1 MKLIKLRCCK
11 AGSIILK
18 LFLALICGF
27 GAAYLFDL
35 FSEPFGFSLWR
46 ENKTLLILQVFA
58 VILFCSV
65 VFWIGIILVYSCSS
79 QLRMKTRV
87 LGILF
92 AWIPIL
98 NIVMLIIIIHTADKE
113 YRFEK
118 KKYDLDQSRR
128 EQKICST
135 KYPLLLVH
143 GVFFRDFEH
152 LNYWGRIP
160 KELEENGAS
169 VYYGN
174 HNSASPVA
182 ESAEQLKKRLFEI
195 VGETGCGKVN
205 IIAHSKGGLDARY
218 LLSDPEA
225 ARHVASLTTINT
237 PHRGCRFADYL
248 FEKTSEKF
256 KKTLADKFISFS
268 YTDALAGLV
277 AEKSYS
283 VKYGARNMRR
293 FIQTEIEDRIAGRII
308 EARGKLS
315 AVSADV
321 SDGEIT
327 VSAI

>member
-46 ENKTLLILQVFA
+46 ENKTLFILQVFA

-65 VFWIGIILVYSCSS
+65 VFWIGIILVYACSS

-98 NIVMLIIIIHTADKE
+98 HIVMLIIIIHTADKE

-160 KELEENGAS
+160 EELEENGAS

-248 FEKTSEKF
+248 FEKT
-256 KKTLADKFISFS
+256 
-268 YTDALAGLV
+268 
-277 AEKSYS
+277 
-283 VKYGARNMRR
+283 
-293 FIQTEIEDRIAGRII
+293 
-308 EARGKLS
+308 
-315 AVSADV
+315 
-321 SDGEIT
+321 
-327 VSAI
+327 

>member
-46 ENKTLLILQVFA
+46 ENKTLFILQIFA

-118 KKYDLDQSRR
+118 KSTISISRAGSKKSAR
-128 EQKICST
+128 RNIRFFSST
-135 KYPLLLVH
+135 AY
-143 GVFFRDFEH
+143 
-152 LNYWGRIP
+152 
-160 KELEENGAS
+160 S
-169 VYYGN
+169 
-174 HNSASPVA
+174 SA
-182 ESAEQLKKRLFEI
+182 
-195 VGETGCGKVN
+195 T
-205 IIAHSKGGLDARY
+205 
-218 LLSDPEA
+218 LS
-225 ARHVASLTTINT
+225 I
-237 PHRGCRFADYL
+237 
-248 FEKTSEKF
+248 
-256 KKTLADKFISFS
+256 
-268 YTDALAGLV
+268 
-277 AEKSYS
+277 
-283 VKYGARNMRR
+283 
-293 FIQTEIEDRIAGRII
+293 
-308 EARGKLS
+308 
-315 AVSADV
+315 
-321 SDGEIT
+321 
-327 VSAI
+327 

>member
-1 MKLIKLRCCK
+1 MNVLPFQARKAGLPKIGEASPKHVSLSPYGVFDFECFTFTMKLIKLRCCK

-35 FSEPFGFSLWR
+35 FSESFGFSLWR
-46 ENKTLLILQVFA
+46 ENKTLFILQIFA

-152 LNYWGRIP
+152 LNYWGRIQ
-160 KELEENGAS
+160 KELAENGAS

-174 HNSASPVA
+174 HNSASPAA

-195 VGETGCGKVN
+195 VGETG
-205 IIAHSKGGLDARY
+205 
-218 LLSDPEA
+218 
-225 ARHVASLTTINT
+225 
-237 PHRGCRFADYL
+237 
-248 FEKTSEKF
+248 
-256 KKTLADKFISFS
+256 
-268 YTDALAGLV
+268 
-277 AEKSYS
+277 
-283 VKYGARNMRR
+283 
-293 FIQTEIEDRIAGRII
+293 
-308 EARGKLS
+308 
-315 AVSADV
+315 
-321 SDGEIT
+321 
-327 VSAI
+327 